1 MLYAQ
6 VRQADGTS
14 YRNVLLNHTLGVTIP
29 NPPKIGT
36 NPQQSF
42 NRDPR
47 AGVTFTK
54 LAVDNLLTLLGLPKT
69 TPLSVLAVEVLPG
82 PLHVPVEGAPQQ
94 PALRAASA
102 GGFGGTATAA
112 AVAEIEDPVGADLGL
127 RRILR
132 TSPLVAVP
140 SIC

>member
-1 MLYAQ
+1 MH
-6 VRQADGTS
+6 S
-14 YRNVLLNHTLGVTIP
+14 LGVTIQ
-29 NPPKIGT
+29 NPPKIGS

-47 AGVTFTK
+47 AKITFTQP
-54 LAVDNLLTLLGLPKT
+54 AVEGSLILLGLPAA
-69 TPLSVLAVEVLPG
+69 TPLSVLAVEILPG
-82 PLHVPVEGAPQQ
+82 PLSVPVTGAGPAPQE
-94 PALRAASA
+94 LVV
-102 GGFGGTATAA
+102 GGGTATAA
-112 AVAEIEDPVGADLGL
+112 AVAEAEDPLGADLGL